1 MTSHAYY
8 KERLGFDP
16 NDISNEPSIPS
27 SPQVRKNSK
36 YHHSDN
42 PHNQN
47 YGSSQKP
54 SRQNIAYYSQ
64 HAVQIPVL
72 QEKAR
77 IGDIDFNIE
86 TSPAKKAK
94 HSSGPSQQPLPV
106 GGYEDA
112 LTQFKG
118 KIKRLFCFVFLSFKP
133 CYNDI
138 NYIKIYIKNT
148 LALLICT

>member
-16 NDISNEPSIPS
+16 NDIGNEPSIAS

-36 YHHSDN
+36 HHHADN
-42 PHNQN
+42 LHNRN
-47 YGSSQKP
+47 YASSQKYG
-54 SRQNIAYYSQ
+54 RQNVAYYSQ

-94 HSSGPSQQPLPV
+94 HSSVPSQQSLPV

-118 KIKRLFCFVFLSFKP
+118 KSKRLFCFVFFSFVR
-133 CYNDI
+133 NI
-138 NYIKIYIKNT
+138 
-148 LALLICT
+148 